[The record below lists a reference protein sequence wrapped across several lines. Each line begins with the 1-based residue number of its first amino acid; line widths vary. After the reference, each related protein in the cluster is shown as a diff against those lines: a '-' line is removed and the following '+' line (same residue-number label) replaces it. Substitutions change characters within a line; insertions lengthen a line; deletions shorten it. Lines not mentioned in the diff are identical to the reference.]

1 VSVFVQSMQ
10 VPSLVVFNVVMGLL
24 VVRGIV
30 HLVAKLTEEKPN
42 MVFVGLPAVVLVVTV
57 SMAVWI
63 LATA

>member
-1 VSVFVQSMQ
+1 MSVFVQSMQ
-10 VPSLVVFNVVMGLL
+10 VPGLVVFNVVMGLF

-30 HLVAKLTEEKPN
+30 HLVAKLTEEKPSI
-42 MVFVGLPAVVLVVTV
+42 VLVGLPATVLVVTV